1 MNLRALFKR
10 DMCEVL
16 GEVGTPCTVSYKGR
30 TARIVAVLNDAN
42 VTNGNYTY
50 VEGEAVNCTAQ
61 FNVDEL
67 PFEVGVGARLVSEGI
82 AYRVSGITRTAG
94 DSSITL
100 SLVVEGKR

>member
-10 DMCEVL
+10 DMSEVL

-30 TARIVAVLNDAN
+30 MARINAVLNDAN
-42 VTNGNYTY
+42 LTNGNYTF

-61 FNVDEL
+61 FDGDVL
-67 PFEVGVGARLVSEGI
+67 PFEIGIGAHLVSEGI